1 MRFSNINIKSRLAG
15 FVFAA
20 AVLTSCEYDGNP
32 NKLGDVSPSDYEGKI
47 DGYSSSEEI
56 FPNNLV
62 AYWSF
67 DDTKNELKS
76 GTAPTSAVNDTYVA
90 NGVRGKALGL
100 TAGYLYYAK
109 QFDAFKT
116 ASLKSFSISQ
126 WVQILN
132 NGTKRTMLFQLA
144 RPGIFNGNINL
155 ALNTNAFPA
164 TNTDILRIQ
173 PTFSTIGGGTQDNL
187 NNNLSPKIGASKW
200 THIVITYNGA
210 SGVFDIWADGVKVGG
225 FPNRGVGNN
234 LYNSYE
240 PSEVIIGANYN
251 SIPGKT
257 VSTDVTFAPMTGNI
271 DEIRIYNIPLPD
283 AHIRSLYNLG
293 LANK

>member
-1 MRFSNINIKSRLAG
+1 MRFSNINLKSGLAG
-15 FVFAA
+15 FLFTAIA
-20 AVLTSCEYDGNP
+20 LSSCEYNGNP
-32 NKLGDVSPSDYEGKI
+32 NNLKDVSPADYEGKI

-56 FPNNLV
+56 FPNNLI

-67 DDTKNELKS
+67 EDTKNELKS
-76 GTAPTSAVNDTYVA
+76 GTAPTSSVNDTYIA

-100 TAGYLYYAK
+100 NAGYLYYAK

-132 NGTKRTMLFQLA
+132 NGSKRTMLFQLA
-144 RPGIFNGNINL
+144 RPGMFNGNINL

-173 PTFSTIGGGTQDNL
+173 PSFTTIGGGTQDNL
-187 NNNLSPKIGASKW
+187 NNNLSPKIGATKW

-210 SGVFDIWADGVKVGG
+210 SGVFDIWADAVKVGG

-234 LYNSYE
+234 LFNSYE

-251 SIPGKT
+251 TIPGKT
-257 VSTDVTFAPMTGNI
+257 VNTDVNFAPMTGNI
-271 DEIRIYNIPLPD
+271 DEIRIYNIALPD

-293 LANK
+293 VAKK